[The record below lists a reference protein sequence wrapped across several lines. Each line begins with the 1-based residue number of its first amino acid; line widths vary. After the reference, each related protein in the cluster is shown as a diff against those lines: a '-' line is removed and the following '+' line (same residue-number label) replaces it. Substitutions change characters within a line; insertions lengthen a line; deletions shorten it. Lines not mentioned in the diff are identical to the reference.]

1 MINRIICCIMKYS
14 LRKQAVFLCWEMIV
28 KMNYT
33 YGLKRGL
40 PIALGYLSVAFG
52 FGITAVSAG
61 LLPWQAV
68 VVSLTNLTSA
78 GQVAGVSVMAAL
90 GTVIEMVIAQF
101 IINLRYSLMG
111 IALTQRLSGKFSFLH
126 RLVAAFGITDEVFVM
141 AASEKEKITPSY
153 MYGLMTLPILGWTL
167 GTALGA
173 YSGAVLPL
181 GVRDALGLAIY
192 AMFVAIIVPPAKD
205 NRAVM
210 WAVIMAAALSSLIY
224 YVPWL
229 CSHISSG
236 FSVIICA
243 VVASATLAKLCP
255 VNEVEK
261 EEQSNE

>member
-1 MINRIICCIMKYS
+1 M
-14 LRKQAVFLCWEMIV
+14 

-61 LLPWQAV
+61 LAPWQAV
-68 VVSLTNLTSA
+68 IVSLTNFTSA
-78 GQVAGVSVMAAL
+78 GQVAGVSVIATL
-90 GTVIEMVIAQF
+90 GTVIEMIIAQF
-101 IINLRYSLMG
+101 IINLRYALMG
-111 IALTQRLSGKFSFLH
+111 IALTQKLSGKFTFLH
-126 RLVAAFGITDEVFVM
+126 RFIAAFGISDESFVM
-141 AASEKEKITPSY
+141 AVSEKEKVTPAY
-153 MYGLMTLPILGWTL
+153 MYGLMTLPIMAWTL
-167 GTALGA
+167 GTAIGA
-173 YSGAVLPL
+173 YSGSVLPIS
-181 GVRDALGLAIY
+181 VRDALGLAIY
-192 AMFVAIIVPPAKD
+192 AMFVAIIVPPARD

-229 CSHISSG
+229 SAHISSG

-243 VVASATLAKLCP
+243 VVASAALAKLCP

-261 EEQSNE
+261 EEQSND

>member
-1 MINRIICCIMKYS
+1 MIM
-14 LRKQAVFLCWEMIV
+14 

-40 PIALGYLSVAFG
+40 PIALGYLSVSFG
-52 FGITAVSAG
+52 FGISALASG
-61 LLPWQAV
+61 LAPLQAV
-68 VVSLTNLTSA
+68 IVSLTNLTSA

-90 GTVIEMVIAQF
+90 GTVLEMIVAQF

-111 IALTQRLSGKFSFLH
+111 IALTQKLSGKFTFLH
-126 RLVAAFGITDEVFVM
+126 RLIAAFGITDEVFVM

-153 MYGLMTLPILGWTL
+153 MYGLMTLPIVGWTL

-192 AMFVAIIVPPAKD
+192 AMFVAIIVPPARD

-210 WAVIMAAALSSLIY
+210 WAIIMAASLSSVIY

-229 CSHISSG
+229 SAHISSG

-243 VVASATLAKLCP
+243 VAASAALAKLCP
-255 VNEVEK
+255 VQEVAK
-261 EEQSNE
+261 EGESHE